1 MGSTKRE
8 IAHNFSP
15 HGIINKDGSID
26 RLSGNEIEENLS
38 SRLFLPT
45 SVDASKKLPLLL
57 YYHGGGFCIETPF
70 SLTYHSYL
78 KTLVAEAEIIA
89 VSVDYRRAPEHPIPV
104 PYDDSW
110 TPLKW
115 AASLVNGDGC
125 TSLEIVLAPGGNI
138 AHHMGMRY
146 GQERLPGIN
155 VAGTVLIH
163 PYFWGKERIG
173 NEVNEREAVRE
184 GIDAIGCDD
193 PLINPIKDAR
203 LPSLGGSKMLV
214 FIAGNDVLRDR
225 GWLYY
230 ETLNKNGWGGK
241 VEIME
246 AKEEVHV
253 FHLSN
258 PSSVNAVAMR
268 RKFISFMH
276 EDR

>member
-1 MGSTKRE
+1 MRK
-8 IAHNFSP
+8 IFLLDFS
-15 HGIINKDGSID
+15 SQQ
-26 RLSGNEIEENLS
+26 
-38 SRLFLPT
+38 
-45 SVDASKKLPLLL
+45 AKKLPLLL
-57 YYHGGGFCIETPF
+57 YYHGGGFCNETPF
-70 SLTYHSYL
+70 SPTCHSYL
-78 KTLVAEAEIIA
+78 KTLVAEAEIIV

-110 TPLKW
+110 TALKW
-115 AASLVNGDGC
+115 AASHVNGDGPEEWLNIHADFGRV
-125 TSLEIVLAPGGNI
+125 SFAGDSAGGNI
-138 AHHMGMRY
+138 AHHMAMRY

-163 PYFWGKERIG
+163 PYLWGKERIG

-184 GIDAIGCDD
+184 GIDAMWHVACSLATTSGCDD

-268 RKFISFMH
+268 RKFISFIN